1 MTKHW
6 TNSICAIQTKR
17 NWTPGII
24 VRTGLENSRTY
35 SVKAIQGGVYV
46 QNRKFFRTRY
56 VDAPHQI
63 KQTNQTTPTL
73 QKKPKQ
79 TIRKLQRLI
88 ETVGQIR
95 ETQYQNAVQ
104 LNMQRYLNLNNSLS
118 TSFLVIVM

>member
-1 MTKHW
+1 MQLKP
-6 TNSICAIQTKR
+6 KVR
-17 NWTPGII
+17 NWTPRII
-24 VRTGLENSRTY
+24 VRTELENSRTY
-35 SVKAIQGGVYV
+35 SVKTTQGGFYV

-79 TIRKLQRLI
+79 TIRKPQRLI

-104 LNMQRYLNLNNSLS
+104 LNMWRYMN
-118 TSFLVIVM
+118 FK